1 MTGKQNQPRDLS
13 AIGGDPSRRR
23 GIWKHIGGSPSDDC
37 NKRLAV
43 ATMAATRPEPDA
55 RARED
60 QLPAAANGPIGI
72 APQDE
77 LEAMMA
83 AQILA
88 VHDAAMTCYRSAA
101 EASDAPGR
109 RDELVIADR
118 LARTLAALVATERRY
133 YRGKARRAITVD
145 YVRVEPDAGAPAA
158 TIGGIR
164 TLLGI

>member
-1 MTGKQNQPRDLS
+1 MTGKQNHPRDLS
-13 AIGGDPSRRR
+13 AIGGDPSRQR
-23 GIWKHIGGSPSDDC
+23 GAWKH
-37 NKRLAV
+37 
-43 ATMAATRPEPDA
+43 
-55 RARED
+55 
-60 QLPAAANGPIGI
+60 IGI

-101 EASDAPGR
+101 EAREAPAR
-109 RDELVIADR
+109 RDDLVIADR
-118 LARTLAALVATERRY
+118 LARSLAALVATERRY
-133 YRGKARRAITVD
+133 YRGKARRTITVD

-158 TIGGIR
+158 PVGGIK